1 MSCSGTP
8 ILKVFPCFRYWNL
21 YIVDFAIPF
30 IIGSHSH
37 SVSTLLIHLC
47 VIHPVFTLFIPSSRY
62 SLRRCV
68 TRFVLA
74 CCQYR
79 KVRSTRGDFYS
90 WGFLHVGFFTHWILL
105 VGILLVGILLVGSLT
120 LGFLFV
126 GFCLSNVVNAL
137 FLQKN
142 IFTCCLLN
150 ESLGSRPLDLFCVF
164 HFLSRN
170 SNIDGIL

>member
-8 ILKVFPCFRYWNL
+8 ILKVFPCFRYRNL

-62 SLRRCV
+62 SLRLCV

-105 VGILLVGILLVGSLT
+105 VGILLVGILLVEYLLVGFTRGDFFTRGNFYSKGFFTRWGILNGGAFSFFS
-120 LGFLFV
+120 LGFACF
-126 GFCLSNVVNAL
+126 
-137 FLQKN
+137 
-142 IFTCCLLN
+142 
-150 ESLGSRPLDLFCVF
+150 
-164 HFLSRN
+164 
-170 SNIDGIL
+170 IL